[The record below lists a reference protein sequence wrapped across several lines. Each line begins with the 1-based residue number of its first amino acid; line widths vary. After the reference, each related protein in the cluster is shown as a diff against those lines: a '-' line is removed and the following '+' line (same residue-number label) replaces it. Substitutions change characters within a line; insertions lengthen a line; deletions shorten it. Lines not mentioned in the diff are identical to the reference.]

1 MEDISGGINTGYD
14 TDYAYGLM
22 DGIGSDR
29 SENVKLYFTFNIRN
43 DLFGISV
50 NLIREVL
57 KFSKVYRIPRVPDY
71 IKGVINLRGEVV
83 PVIDLSGRFYG
94 IESTISESS
103 SIIIVEIK
111 DHEERIPVGVMI
123 DSVRAVTE
131 LTDDSI
137 EAAPEIGNR
146 IRPDYI
152 EGIGKVE
159 GEFAILLK
167 IDNVLK
173 IEELSDF
180 NQ

>member
-1 MEDISGGINTGYD
+1 MEEIAVGINTGSEMD
-14 TDYAYGLM
+14 FAYGM
-22 DGIGSDR
+22 GGEGETDR
-29 SENVKLYFTFNIRN
+29 KDNVKLYFTFNIRN

-50 NLIREVL
+50 SLIREVL

-71 IKGVINLRGEVV
+71 IMGVINLRGEVV

-94 IESTISESS
+94 IESVISESS
-103 SIIIVEIK
+103 SIIIVEVS
-111 DHEERIPVGVMI
+111 DHDERIPVGVMI

-137 EAAPEIGNR
+137 ESVPETGNR

-152 EGIGKVE
+152 DGIGKVD

-167 IDNVLK
+167 IENVLK

-180 NQ
+180 N